1 MNPTYTVS
9 YGLAQARIAELH
21 DQARR
26 QSLAHAARSGQAQS
40 GQAQSASK
48 PRTLR
53 VAGHLRLVHR
63 RRATAATG

>member
-26 QSLAHAARSGQAQS
+26 QSLAHAARPGQAQPES
-40 GQAQSASK
+40 QSRA
-48 PRTLR
+48 PRG
-53 VAGHLRLVHR
+53 AGHRWLVHR
-63 RRATAATG
+63 RRVTTAIG

>member
-26 QSLAHAARSGQAQS
+26 QSLARG
-40 GQAQSASK
+40 
-48 PRTLR
+48 
-53 VAGHLRLVHR
+53 
-63 RRATAATG
+63 

>member
-26 QSLAHAARSGQAQS
+26 QSLAHAVRS
-40 GQAQSASK
+40 GQAQSASQART
-48 PRTLR
+48 PRG
-53 VAGHLRLVHR
+53 AGHFRLVHR
-63 RRATAATG
+63 RRVNIAIG

>member
-26 QSLAHAARSGQAQS
+26 QSLAHMARS
-40 GQAQSASK
+40 ASQ
-48 PRTLR
+48 PRPPR
-53 VAGHLRLVHR
+53 VAGHFRFVHR
-63 RRATAATG
+63 RRVTTAIG